1 MLKGFL
7 NNLGEYK
14 YLENSISEMLKKGLN
29 KLYIKIKRNIK
40 IGKKRRNKMLIK
52 IRAIKKEIEI
62 NLKLQYQLVWHY

>member
-29 KLYIKIKRNIK
+29 KLYIEIERDIK
-40 IGKKRRNKMLIK
+40 IGKKRRN
-52 IRAIKKEIEI
+52 
-62 NLKLQYQLVWHY
+62 